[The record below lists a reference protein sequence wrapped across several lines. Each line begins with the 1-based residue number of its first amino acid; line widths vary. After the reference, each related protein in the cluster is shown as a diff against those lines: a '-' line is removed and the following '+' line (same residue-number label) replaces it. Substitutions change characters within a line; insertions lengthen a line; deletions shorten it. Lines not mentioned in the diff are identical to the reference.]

1 MLATPRR
8 DETAARAQ
16 MNEIPARRTSTI
28 IDASRSY
35 DNSRRQGRLIGRGAR
50 ARQKIGS
57 N

>member
-50 ARQKIGS
+50 ARQKIGAT
-57 N
+57 